1 MFRSDIQNLS
11 SIEQAHEMIETVQ
24 ASSNRFILSTS
35 FGHYSSVLL
44 KMVSDIVP
52 DVPVVWVDSGY
63 HTEQTYCYC
72 ELLKERFNLNLHI
85 FHPQRSVT
93 HRSAIGA
100 YAKPQDDDYDD
111 FVDEIK
117 LEPFRRA
124 LAQLQPDI
132 WISGIRKEETEHRRR
147 LGILSE
153 GPNGIKK
160 VSPLFNWQE
169 ADLLDYMTDN
179 DLPFEGNYHDP
190 AKISANQ
197 ECGLHCRL

>member
-1 MFRSDIQNLS
+1 MFCSDINS
-11 SIEQAHEMIETVQ
+11 MSPIDQAHAMIETVQ
-24 ASSNRFILSTS
+24 ARSTRFVLSTS
-35 FGHYSSVLL
+35 FSHHSSVLL
-44 KMVSDIVP
+44 KLVTDIAP
-52 DVPVVWVDSGY
+52 NVPVIWVDSGY

-72 ELLKERFNLNLHI
+72 ELLKQQLNLNLHI

-93 HRSAIGA
+93 HRSAIGG
-100 YAKPQDDDYDD
+100 YARPQDDRYDE

-124 LAQLQPDI
+124 LAQFQPDI

-147 LGILSE
+147 LGLLSD

-160 VSPLFNWQE
+160 VAPLFNWKE
-169 ADLLDYMTDN
+169 SDLINYMVDN
-179 DLPFEGNYHDP
+179 ELPFAGNYHDP
-190 AKISANQ
+190 AKLSANQ